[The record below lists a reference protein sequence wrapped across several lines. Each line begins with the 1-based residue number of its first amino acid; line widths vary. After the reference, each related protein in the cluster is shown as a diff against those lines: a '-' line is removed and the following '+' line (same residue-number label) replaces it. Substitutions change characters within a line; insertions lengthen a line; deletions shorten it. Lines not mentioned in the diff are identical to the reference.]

1 MSIEMT
7 PKPRR
12 ELILDAVSDLAT
24 DPLNYDQEEDEY
36 LPRGAIGED
45 LRGRR
50 ASTGLA
56 HFEAGETTPEEIAS
70 RIGTPRLT
78 RCEIE
83 FPLRNLTVD
92 LLLTIGVRSAR

>member
-24 DPLNYDQEEDEY
+24 DPLNYDQKEDEY

-50 ASTGLA
+50 DYA
-56 HFEAGETTPEEIAS
+56 
-70 RIGTPRLT
+70 
-78 RCEIE
+78 
-83 FPLRNLTVD
+83 
-92 LLLTIGVRSAR
+92 

>member
-24 DPLNYDQEEDEY
+24 DPLNYHQKEDDY

-45 LRGRR
+45 L
-50 ASTGLA
+50 
-56 HFEAGETTPEEIAS
+56 
-70 RIGTPRLT
+70 
-78 RCEIE
+78 
-83 FPLRNLTVD
+83 
-92 LLLTIGVRSAR
+92 

>member
-24 DPLNYDQEEDEY
+24 DPLNYDQK
-36 LPRGAIGED
+36 RT
-45 LRGRR
+45 
-50 ASTGLA
+50 STCPAARSGKT
-56 HFEAGETTPEEIAS
+56 FEAGETTPEEIAS

-78 RCEIE
+78 RCEMSSRCGIQ
-83 FPLRNLTVD
+83 P
-92 LLLTIGVRSAR
+92 

>member
-24 DPLNYDQEEDEY
+24 DPLNYGQKEDEY
-36 LPRGAIGED
+36 LPRGAIGKAFEA
-45 LRGRR
+45 R

-83 FPLRNLTVD
+83 SCCGIQP
-92 LLLTIGVRSAR
+92 